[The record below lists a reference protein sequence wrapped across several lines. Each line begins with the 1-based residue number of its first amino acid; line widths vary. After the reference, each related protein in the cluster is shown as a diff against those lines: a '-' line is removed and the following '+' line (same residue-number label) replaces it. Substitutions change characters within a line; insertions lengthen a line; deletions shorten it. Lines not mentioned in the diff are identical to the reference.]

1 MLRSSNNRFDQ
12 FVKRTLEDATA
23 EPPRFLWDRIEK
35 QLPANTKWYSKYKY
49 LLLLGILGFSSSTSI
64 FIYKTLFLKNNV
76 SKIAIKKRL
85 LKDEL
90 ASGTIHPA
98 ITTALNTSATT
109 VENKTSSKNKGSNVQ
124 NNASVA
130 SFYIPEN
137 NASKKDDVFNTKR
150 QERLKRFEVKQ
161 VSVEKINV
169 DNPQQVNAFIAS
181 SISTNSSQGIEANL
195 KNNVT
200 SDNSDAEK
208 NVKNISVEI
217 DGGRSNTLA
226 ASNDNTNS
234 EITAAED
241 ITPIAEPMRKTEAE
255 PLTVSMSPV
264 KAQASPLSS
273 RQVLES
279 LVKPEKLEK
288 LKLESKSGS
297 INLDPKKAKMLR
309 IKKQFN
315 GYDINKGFHIGAFFN
330 LNNNWLTNK
339 YYSADENTTSI
350 KPQMR
355 IGKAYGI
362 NIGYDYTDRWGIEL
376 ELQVSEQGQK
386 YLVEQ
391 QDGPHSKSVN
401 LMYTKLPLM
410 VKYKHT
416 FINNFNTRPMAV
428 SFLFGPQMSILVK
441 QKVLFDGE
449 RMQNA
454 PGYNKTELGLTG
466 GFDYDLFLT
475 RFMCLTVGARAGF
488 GSTLKKGQPMSF
500 QLGMTTQFNFRFP
513 KKLK

>member
-1 MLRSSNNRFDQ
+1 M
-12 FVKRTLEDATA
+12 EDASI
-23 EPPRFLWDRIEK
+23 EPSRFLWDRIEK

-49 LLLLGILGFSSSTSI
+49 LLLLLMLSLSSSTSI
-64 FIYKTLFLKNNV
+64 VIYKNFFLKKNV
-76 SKIAIKKRL
+76 SKVAINKRL
-85 LKDEL
+85 VKDEIAQRNIPAL
-90 ASGTIHPA
+90 KTINS
-98 ITTALNTSATT
+98 TAA
-109 VENKTSSKNKGSNVQ
+109 VINKTSSNSNTVNFQ
-124 NNASVA
+124 NQASVA
-130 SFYIPEN
+130 SFYTPQNNTADNVSASIPR
-137 NASKKDDVFNTKR
+137 R
-150 QERLKRFEVKQ
+150 QERLTRYEVNTT
-161 VSVEKINV
+161 VVEKLNKKE
-169 DNPQQVNAFIAS
+169 QVNILNAS
-181 SISTNSSQGIEANL
+181 SPGLQQTKGTLKDKPIAGNFSEASEDVVSKVNDAL
-195 KNNVT
+195 KNN
-200 SDNSDAEK
+200 SLSPADE
-208 NVKNISVEI
+208 NI
-217 DGGRSNTLA
+217 NTE
-226 ASNDNTNS
+226 
-234 EITAAED
+234 EITSID
-241 ITPIAEPMRKTEAE
+241 ITEPIAQPIKNKETEL
-255 PLTVSMSPV
+255 LTVSLTPV
-264 KAQASPLSS
+264 KGQVSPLPS

-279 LVKPEKLEK
+279 LLKPEKLEK

-297 INLDPKKAKMLR
+297 ISNLDPKKAKMLK

-315 GYDINKGFHIGAFFN
+315 GYDINKGFHIGGFFN

-339 YYSADENTTSI
+339 YYTADENTTSI

-376 ELQVSEQGQK
+376 ELQLSEQGQK

-391 QDGPHSKSVN
+391 LDGSHSKSVN
-401 LMYTKLPLM
+401 LMYTKFPLM

-416 FINNFNTRPMAV
+416 FINNFNTRPMSV

-441 QKVLFDGE
+441 QKILMDGE
-449 RMQNA
+449 IVKNA

-488 GSTLKKGQPMSF
+488 GSTLKKGQPMSI